1 MENKKPIKKLFC
13 LNKGDCFMFNGKP
26 YIIKKTYWQNYGML
40 KRKIWICEMK
50 FDKKEWCTTG
60 NIDIYQISK
69 DMYELLIEN

>member
-1 MENKKPIKKLFC
+1 MIFL
-13 LNKGDCFMFNGKP
+13 
-26 YIIKKTYWQNYGML
+26 IVKKTYYENYGML

-50 FDKKEWCTTG
+50 FDNKEWHTIG

>member
-1 MENKKPIKKLFC
+1 MENKNPIKKLFC
-13 LNKGDCFMFNGKP
+13 LTKGD
-26 YIIKKTYWQNYGML
+26 
-40 KRKIWICEMK
+40 WICEMK